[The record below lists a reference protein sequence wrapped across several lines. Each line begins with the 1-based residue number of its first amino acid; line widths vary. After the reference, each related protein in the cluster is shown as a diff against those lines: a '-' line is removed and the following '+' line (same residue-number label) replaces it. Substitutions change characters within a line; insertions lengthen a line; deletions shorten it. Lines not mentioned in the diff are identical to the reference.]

1 MADVWTDKLSDF
13 LDGELSE
20 ADTSSL
26 ESHLTNCAEC
36 AATLDQLRAVT
47 FRASGLQ
54 DRGPEKDLWE
64 GISSSIKKS
73 AADGAGVVD
82 IRRPERARRRISFSL
97 PQLLAA
103 GITLMFVSA
112 GSVWLAFSG
121 TEEVVVPTVAET
133 ALQGESAV
141 LFASFHEPGYDAAV
155 AELERLLEA
164 GRDRLDPTTVTVL
177 ERSLATIDQA
187 ISEARAALETDPTN
201 HYLSEH
207 LSETMNQKVRL
218 LRQAARLA
226 TAAS

>member
-1 MADVWTDKLSDF
+1 MAT
-13 LDGELSE
+13 E
-20 ADTSSL
+20 
-26 ESHLTNCAEC
+26 
-36 AATLDQLRAVT
+36 VT
-47 FRASGLQ
+47 TVEIAASGVQ
-54 DRGPEKDLWE
+54 SEV
-64 GISSSIKKS
+64 IKTDV
-73 AADGAGVVD
+73 AVFGEH
-82 IRRPERARRRISFSL
+82 RP
-97 PQLLAA
+97 LLAHLDRIF
-103 GITLMFVSA
+103 GFGQDL
-112 GSVWLAFSG
+112 L
-121 TEEVVVPTVAET
+121 EEVGVPIVAET

-141 LFASFHEPGYDAAV
+141 VFASFHEPGYDAAV

-201 HYLSEH
+201 DYLSEH

>member
-20 ADTSSL
+20 ADAGSL
-26 ESHLTNCAEC
+26 ESHLTSCVEC

-54 DRGPEKDLWE
+54 DLGPETDLWE
-64 GISSSIKKS
+64 GISASIKER
-73 AADGAGVVD
+73 AADRGDVVD
-82 IRRPERARRRISFSL
+82 IRQAAKARRKISFSV

-103 GITLMFVSA
+103 GITLMSVSA

-121 TEEVVVPTVAET
+121 TEEVGVPIVAET

-141 LFASFHEPGYDAAV
+141 VFASFHEPGYDAAV